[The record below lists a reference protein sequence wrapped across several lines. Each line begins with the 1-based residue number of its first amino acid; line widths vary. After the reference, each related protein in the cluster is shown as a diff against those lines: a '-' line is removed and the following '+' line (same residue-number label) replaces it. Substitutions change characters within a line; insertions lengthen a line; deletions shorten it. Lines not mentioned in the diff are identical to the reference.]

1 MVKRFTA
8 LFRTYFNAR
17 FEALAAE
24 IRAVRGELSGNAAQP
39 GPAATSFADAVSARL
54 LEGVHGSLDRQ
65 HDDLMSVVALLGR
78 SVDQTADGI
87 AELLER
93 ANAASGGEV
102 PERPRRESG
111 DPVVPIDLDRVDLAS
126 HWSLDQLDKAHADV
140 ANYANG
146 HEGWASQAGLWFNP
160 PISINHEPGRVS
172 VADTNERVAEVPF
185 VYSSLGGLPRG
196 SRVLDI
202 GSCEST
208 VAIGLASLG
217 YQVTALDPRPYPLRH
232 ANLTNVLSPVK
243 DFRPDE
249 PFDAAILLSA
259 IEHFGLGSYDLPT
272 NDEADQE
279 AMDAVWNA
287 LRPGGT
293 LVLTT
298 PYGDA
303 PTTELERTYMPD
315 QIDRLFSRGW
325 DVTDR
330 TYLTRVSRTEWRQVD
345 DVGDLKGA
353 HVILIKATRVD
364 A

>member
-1 MVKRFTA
+1 MLKRLSSLT
-8 LFRTYFNAR
+8 RGYFNAR
-17 FEALAAE
+17 FEAVAAE
-24 IRAVRGELSGNAAQP
+24 LRELKQELRGNAAEP
-39 GPAATSFADAVSARL
+39 GPAATSFGDAVSARL
-54 LEGVHGSLDRQ
+54 LEGVQESLDRQ

-78 SVDQTADGI
+78 TVDQAADRVT
-87 AELLER
+87 ELLER
-93 ANAASGGEV
+93 ADVASGTTA

-111 DPVVPIDLDRVDLAS
+111 DWVVPIDLDRVDLAS

-140 ANYANG
+140 ANYAYG

-160 PISINHEPGRVS
+160 PISINHEPRRVS
-172 VADTNERVAEVPF
+172 VADINERVAEVPF

-232 ANLTNVLSPVK
+232 ANLTNVVSPIE
-243 DFRPDE
+243 DFQPE
-249 PFDAAILLSA
+249 QPFDAAILLSA
-259 IEHFGLGSYDLPT
+259 IEHFGLGSYDLPR
-272 NDEADQE
+272 NEEADQE
-279 AMDAVWNA
+279 AMRAVWNA

-303 PTTELERTYMPD
+303 PITELERTYMPD

-330 TYLTRVSRTEWRQVD
+330 TYLTKVSRTEWRQVD

>member
-1 MVKRFTA
+1 MAKRFPA
-8 LFRTYFNAR
+8 LFRNYFNAR
-17 FEALAAE
+17 FEAMAAE
-24 IRAVRGELSGNAAQP
+24 IREVRGALNGNAAEP
-39 GPAATSFADAVSARL
+39 STAATSFADAVSARL
-54 LEGVHGSLDRQ
+54 LEGVHESLDRQ

-87 AELLER
+87 AELLEG
-93 ANAASGGEV
+93 AEAASGGAT
-102 PERPRRESG
+102 PARPRRESR
-111 DPVVPIDLDRVDLAS
+111 DWLVPIAPGHVDLAP
-126 HWSLDQLDKAHADV
+126 HRSLDDLDKAHADV
-140 ANYANG
+140 ANFAAG
-146 HEGWASQAGLWFNP
+146 HRGWASQAGLWFNP
-160 PISINHEPGRVS
+160 PISVNHEAGRVS
-172 VADTNERVAEVPF
+172 VADINERVAEIPF

-217 YQVTALDPRPYPLRH
+217 YVVTALDPRPYPLRH
-232 ANLTNVLSPVK
+232 ANLTNVLSPIE

-272 NDEADQE
+272 NEAADQE

-330 TYLTRVSRTEWRQVD
+330 TYLTKVSRTEWRQVD
-345 DVGDLKGA
+345 DVGDLKGD
-353 HVILIKATRVD
+353 HVVLIKATRVD
-364 A
+364 V